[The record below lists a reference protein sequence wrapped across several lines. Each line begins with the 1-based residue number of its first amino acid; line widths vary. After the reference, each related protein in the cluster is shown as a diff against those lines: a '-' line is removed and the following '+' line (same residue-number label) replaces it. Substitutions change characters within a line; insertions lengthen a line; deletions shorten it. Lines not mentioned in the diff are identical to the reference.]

1 MKRKTVNKLLAI
13 AVSAAL
19 CVPILLTDATANNAV
34 AYASDQN
41 PGDNNQTPDEDD
53 NYGVTNPDDD
63 NNDSTTPGGSDDT
76 DDTASGNTP
85 GGDDNQG
92 DGDDN
97 QGGDDNQDSSVS
109 GNGSGNDSGSS
120 DEAASA
126 PAVVTSKAGAT
137 VVVGGSSVRS
147 SVGGIFTATSVTGT
161 AITTPMAN
169 LASAI
174 GLSSA
179 ELQAGTTV
187 RSYICDNRDQAS
199 RASLQS
205 AATAAGKTVAG
216 FVNMDLYTITKRG
229 VVSKIT
235 TSAEPVTIAFGI
247 PGRFVNANRN
257 FSILAID
264 PTGKAVIMDDV
275 DTDPRSITINTKV
288 FGAFSIVY

>member
-1 MKRKTVNKLLAI
+1 MKRQTVNKLLAI

-19 CVPILLTDATANNAV
+19 CVPILLTDATGANSAV
-34 AYASDQN
+34 AF
-41 PGDNNQTPDEDD
+41 
-53 NYGVTNPDDD
+53 
-63 NNDSTTPGGSDDT
+63 
-76 DDTASGNTP
+76 ASGEVTPNPSVSGGDGNQGGGTQTP

-92 DGDDN
+92 GGTQTPGGDDTQTPGDDN
-97 QGGDDNQDSSVS
+97 NQGGNDNSVS
-109 GNGSGNDSGSS
+109 DNGSSSSEESSSSNDTT
-120 DEAASA
+120 SA
-126 PAVVTSKAGAT
+126 PAVVTSRAGAS
-137 VVVGGSSVRS
+137 VVVGSSRVTS
-147 SVGGIFTATSVTGT
+147 TVGGIFTATSVTGT

-179 ELQAGTTV
+179 ELQAGTNV

-199 RASLQS
+199 RASLQN
-205 AATAAGKTVAG
+205 AAAAAGKTVAG

-229 VVSKIT
+229 VVTKVT
-235 TSAEPVTIAFGI
+235 TASEPVTVAFGI

-257 FSILAID
+257 FSILVID
-264 PTGKAVIMDDV
+264 PTGKTVVMDDI